1 MSKRSYRE
9 RECIHREEGAEGDF
23 YKGLRYIKAIQHL
36 PSDEA
41 VKMARLVEP
50 FYWSDA
56 ENIVVWLCNGCAK
69 SLRLMESPPTFTSN
83 TQQPTRGANSS

>member
-23 YKGLRYIKAIQHL
+23 YKGLRYIKAIQRL

-56 ENIVVWLCNGCAK
+56 ENIVVWLCHSCAK
-69 SLRLMESPPTFTSN
+69 MLRLTESPPTFNSN
-83 TQQPTRGANSS
+83 TQQTTRGANSS